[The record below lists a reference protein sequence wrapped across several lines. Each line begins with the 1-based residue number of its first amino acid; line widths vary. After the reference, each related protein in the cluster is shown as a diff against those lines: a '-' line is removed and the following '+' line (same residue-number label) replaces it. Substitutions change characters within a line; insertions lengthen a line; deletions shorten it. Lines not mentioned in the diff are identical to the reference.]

1 VLARRAWRVHDRSE
15 AGASASMTDS
25 PRASNRDPLDLLCA
39 RVRTILTG
47 VFNAFSKVQPLLSR
61 LKTM

>member
-1 VLARRAWRVHDRSE
+1 
-15 AGASASMTDS
+15 MTDS
-25 PRASNRDPLDLLCA
+25 TPRASNRDALDLLCA
-39 RVRTILTG
+39 RVRTVLNG

>member
-1 VLARRAWRVHDRSE
+1 MSGRDSARVDA
-15 AGASASMTDS
+15 
-25 PRASNRDPLDLLCA
+25 LDLLCA
-39 RVRTILTG
+39 RVRTVLTG